1 MINDSTLLTLLI
13 VLGLGLVI
21 PELFKRTRIPFLVL
35 IILVGAIVGPYG
47 LAYVQANETIS
58 FFGFLGMAFLMFMAG
73 LETNIIDVYKSKYK
87 IFLMSIMSS
96 AIPFLFGLFITRL
109 FSYSWET
116 SILVGIIFI
125 SSSVAVITS
134 FLKDNKFLSKNVSQ
148 LMLSSVMVT
157 DIISLVALGF
167 ILQSTSKITA
177 LPLPLYFVVLIF
189 SIIVLLRFIPLIIKK
204 VVKKRLFQDYG
215 HERRLRLII
224 IILVAV
230 VAYFSFLG
238 AHPILAAFL
247 AGLSLSGVV
256 IYEKSEV
263 LKYKLNAIG
272 YGLFIPIFFFV
283 VGMDINLSLLQNFD
297 IKNVLMIA
305 LILALMISKLF
316 SGYFAGRM
324 VKLNNRESFFFGSI
338 SMTQLTTTLAVT
350 YAASSA
356 GLLDSVLTTSVIL
369 LAVVTTIVGPVLSSY
384 IINRAD

>member
-1 MINDSTLLTLLI
+1 MINDNTLLILLI

-21 PELFKRTRIPFLVL
+21 PEFFKKTRVPFLVL
-35 IILVGAIVGPYG
+35 IILAGAIIGPYG
-47 LAYVQANETIS
+47 LNYIQANETIS

-87 IFLMSIMSS
+87 IFLMSIMNSV
-96 AIPFLFGLFITRL
+96 IPFLFGLFITRL

-125 SSSVAVITS
+125 SSSVAIITS
-134 FLKDNKFLSKNVSQ
+134 FLKGNKSLSRDVSQ
-148 LMLSSVMVT
+148 LILSSVMVV
-157 DIISLVALGF
+157 DIISLVALGV
-167 ILQSTSKITA
+167 ILQGASKITA

-189 SIIVLLRFIPLIIKK
+189 SIILLLRFIPLIIKK

-230 VAYFSFLG
+230 ITYFSFLG

-256 IYEKSEV
+256 IYEKSEI
-263 LKYKLNAIG
+263 LKHKLNATG

-283 VGMDINLSLLQNFD
+283 VGMDIDISLLKNFD
-297 IKNVLMIA
+297 IKNVLMIV
-305 LILALMISKLF
+305 LILALILSKVF

-324 VKLNNRESFFFGSI
+324 VKLSNRESFFFGSI
-338 SMTQLTTTLAVT
+338 SMTHLTTALAVT

-356 GLLDSVLTTSVIL
+356 GLLDSVLTTAMIL
-369 LAVVTTIVGPVLSSY
+369 LAVVTTIIGPILSSY